1 MSKAVI
7 IGSATTR
14 LLAQKISELETK
26 VQELESGV
34 VVVKPT
40 DQDDEPT
47 VVTDEYKIVV
57 GLNQTDANVLTMTLE
72 ECPFENWIISGL
84 WESRSDTNRSATK
97 TGDNTYQVEFNMAND
112 ATDQYVWYIVINPP
126 DGDYTSYRIDA
137 EVANINNDKITEVIT
152 ANVYKVIE
160 GYDTETRK
168 VIIQQVNG
176 ESFSPK
182 RIFNEDWTK
191 EGTFTDIGN
200 DQYELGYPE
209 DGLFDGTIFTWN
221 SVSSDGSVGE
231 MYSTTPEYITA
242 QALSTTGSYIFATPA
257 QPVELANGE

>member
-26 VQELESGV
+26 VQELESGT

-40 DQDDEPT
+40 DQ
-47 VVTDEYKIVV
+47 TDTTDTNEYKIVV
-57 GLNQTDANVLTMTLE
+57 GLNQGETNVLTMTLE

-84 WESRSDTNRSATK
+84 WESRSDTKRSATK

-112 ATDQYVWYIVINPP
+112 AVEQYVWYIVINPP

-137 EVANINNDKITEVIT
+137 EVANINNDKITEVI
-152 ANVYKVIE
+152 NGGIYKVVE
-160 GYDTETRK
+160 PYNEETRRV
-168 VIIQQVNG
+168 VIHRVNG

-182 RIFNEDWTK
+182 RIFNEDFTK
-191 EGTFTDIGN
+191 EGTFKELLN
-200 DQYELGYPE
+200 DQYELGYPA

-221 SVSSDGSVGE
+221 SGQDGE

-242 QALSTTGSYIFATPA
+242 QALSTTGAYIFATPSNGI
-257 QPVELANGE
+257 EFANVD

>member
-26 VQELESGV
+26 VQELESGI

-40 DQDDEPT
+40 DQDDEE
-47 VVTDEYKIVV
+47 DEYKIVV
-57 GLNQTDANVLTMTLE
+57 GLNQGETNVLTMTLE
-72 ECPFENWIISGL
+72 ECPFENWIISAL
-84 WESRSDTNRSATK
+84 WESRSDTKRSATK

-112 ATDQYVWYIVINPP
+112 AVEQYVWYIVINPP

-137 EVANINNDKITEVIT
+137 EVANINNDKITEVI
-152 ANVYKVIE
+152 NGGIYKVIQ

-168 VIIQQVNG
+168 VVIQQVNG
-176 ESFSPK
+176 DTSSPK
-182 RIFNEDWTK
+182 RIFNEDFTK

-200 DQYELGYPE
+200 DQYELGYPA

-221 SVSSDGSVGE
+221 SVQQGEVVGE

-242 QALSTTGSYIFATPA
+242 QALSTTGSYIFATPSEGL
-257 QPVELANGE
+257 ELANAE